1 MLMNS
6 RFKKPGVFS
15 TGWSHALLFE
25 RDMLAAKLVDLELH
39 TGEFT
44 RKCKCIFVD

>member
-1 MLMNS
+1 MNS
-6 RFKKPGVFS
+6 RFKKPGVS

-44 RKCKCIFVD
+44 CKCKCIFVD